1 VVINSRNTRTFT
13 QTIVREKKK
22 KKRKMF
28 FKKNFGTGQHLAHTR
43 EIREKRL

>member
-13 QTIVREKKK
+13 QTIEREKKE
-22 KKRKMF
+22 KMF